1 MNNFIFEN
9 STKVFFG
16 KGCVKEYLSCWAGK
30 FGERVLLAYG
40 GCSMKDQHCPYLRPQ
55 KINTFI
61 GIGSRQREFLDDLL
75 PGDGVDSAVGYHQE
89 QEQVKQRTA
98 ETMFIILNRCSFGK
112 NTCQ

>member
-1 MNNFIFEN
+1 
-9 STKVFFG
+9 
-16 KGCVKEYLSCWAGK
+16 
-30 FGERVLLAYG
+30 
-40 GCSMKDQHCPYLRPQ
+40 MKDQHCPYLRPQ

-112 NTCQ
+112 KHLSVKTAGYSDEVVCSL

>member
-1 MNNFIFEN
+1 M
-9 STKVFFG
+9 
-16 KGCVKEYLSCWAGK
+16 SCWRALPSAATASLSVQLKSSGNGSKCRRIVILIGK
-30 FGERVLLAYG
+30 IF
-40 GCSMKDQHCPYLRPQ
+40 MKDQHCPYLRPQ

>member
-1 MNNFIFEN
+1 
-9 STKVFFG
+9 
-16 KGCVKEYLSCWAGK
+16 
-30 FGERVLLAYG
+30 
-40 GCSMKDQHCPYLRPQ
+40 MKDQHCPYLRPQ

-112 NTCQ
+112 NTCQLKQQDIQMKLYVVFEF

>member
-1 MNNFIFEN
+1 
-9 STKVFFG
+9 
-16 KGCVKEYLSCWAGK
+16 
-30 FGERVLLAYG
+30 
-40 GCSMKDQHCPYLRPQ
+40 MKDQHCPYLRPQ

-98 ETMFIILNRCSFGK
+98 ETMFYYTEQMQLWKKHLSVKTAGYSDEVVCSL
-112 NTCQ
+112 